1 MKEFIKTFNFKDILE
16 NTLVLF
22 GFLIILD
29 IFNIPTFIINYNKS
43 LGILLTITIV
53 LYFIITNEIFKL
65 LKINVINYID
75 LFLVSLFFSTVS
87 YILIIKIFMELNQFK
102 LRSSLSLI
110 GIVIIIYIIRIKIV
124 LRKFKREKN
133 PEVEFNIYDLRE
145 LYNNKIEK
153 KDNKLILLVEKA
165 VKYDLLNRTKIIT
178 DLYNSINFCKNKEKF
193 IISITGE
200 WGSGKTTILNIVKE
214 KLDKEKFIIIDDFD
228 IWKYSNEKSL
238 IYGIVDEIL
247 KKININFSSLRI
259 NEIVNGCLGI
269 LSSRMDIKLKYISSG
284 NKMIEKLKII
294 VNNYLEKNDQRIL
307 LIIDNLERTN
317 SNNILIV
324 LKAIST
330 VLGIERFIYVLSYDE
345 EEMKSIFEEKL
356 KINYDYVEKIIQL
369 PLRIPEISREKINKI
384 SSKCL
389 KNLLSYYGEDNTKI
403 EKYVTGFEVFG
414 KNIKD
419 LRGLKRKI
427 NSIVNT
433 CFFGINDLNKNDY
446 FIMEIINQE
455 NHKLYIQIKENR
467 RFFASEDVSKMH
479 GEYIWDQVSFN
490 EEATKYFDDLFNI
503 DENKKYKK
511 ILEIIFPNVKKYNK
525 DRKNN
530 ERVQFEYE
538 GNNIIVS
545 KDNEKY
551 RDSIMNR
558 RIYNARFFDLYFTKD
573 ENEFIEIMQEIEKF
587 IKWNNKNEYQ
597 NYEIEEKLEKILY
610 LYNGINQK
618 EILEIFEFYIK
629 YIEKNKY
636 SILKYLIDNQQYIR
650 GKSSLFEFVD
660 AERRAQIICSKII
673 EILSKEEA
681 IKISQ
686 KIENDYKNVYFI
698 SNILYFLNSDKE
710 YNKKD
715 NSEEVVNLIN
725 ESYKIL
731 IENIF
736 NNNINIYSTENYSR
750 HNIWCIMKDER
761 IKKILEFI
769 DKYTVFKFLSDFI
782 TESIGTYGYGYGFDI
797 KNFKEI
803 TTYEFIDDILNKTDL
818 NKISKIEKMIHKI
831 YNESKINE
839 EFCIYREEYID
850 LGKI

>member
-1 MKEFIKTFNFKDILE
+1 MNEFIKTFNWKDILE
-16 NTLVLF
+16 NTLLFF

-29 IFNIPTFIINYNKS
+29 IFNVPTFIINYNKN
-43 LGILLTITIV
+43 LEMVLIITV
-53 LYFIITNEIFKL
+53 VFYFIINNEIFKL

-75 LFLVSLFFSTVS
+75 LFLVSLFFSTVA
-87 YILIIKIFMELNQFK
+87 YILINVLMELTEFK
-102 LRSSLSLI
+102 LISSLILI
-110 GIVIIIYIIRIKIV
+110 GILIIIFIIRINVV
-124 LRKFKREKN
+124 LRKFKSEKF
-133 PEVEFNIYDLRE
+133 PEVEFNVYDLRD
-145 LYNNKIEK
+145 LYKNEIEK
-153 KDNKLILLVEKA
+153 KDNKLILLEEKA

-247 KKININFSSLRI
+247 KKININFNSLRI

-294 VNNYLEKNDQRIL
+294 VNNYLEKNDKRII

-317 SNNILIV
+317 SNNVLIV

-330 VLGIERFIYVLSYDE
+330 VLGMERFIYVLSYDE

-369 PLRIPEISREKINKI
+369 PLRIPEISRERINKI
-384 SSKCL
+384 SNQCL
-389 KNLLSYYGEDNTKI
+389 KNLLLYYGEDNNKI
-403 EKYVTGFEVFG
+403 EEYITGFQVFSE
-414 KNIKD
+414 NIKD

-467 RFFASEDVSKMH
+467 RFFVSEDEFVMY
-479 GEYIWDQVSFN
+479 GEYKWDKESFN
-490 EEATKYFDDLFNI
+490 KEATKYFDDLFNT

-511 ILEIIFPNVKKYNK
+511 ILEIIFPNVKKYNN
-525 DRKNN
+525 D
-530 ERVQFEYE
+530 
-538 GNNIIVS
+538 GNNIIIS
-545 KDNEKY
+545 KDREKY
-551 RDSIMNR
+551 IDSIINK
-558 RIYNARFFDLYFTKD
+558 RIYNARFFNLYFTKD
-573 ENEFIEIMQEIEKF
+573 GNEFIEIIQEIGEF
-587 IKWNNKNEYQ
+587 IKWNNKTEYQ
-597 NYEIEEKLEKILY
+597 NDKIEEKLEKILY

-636 SILKYLIDNQQYIR
+636 NILKYLINNQQYMENDIQFLGINTKMR
-650 GKSSLFEFVD
+650 
-660 AERRAQIICSKII
+660 AEIICSEII
-673 EILSKEEA
+673 KILSKEEV

-686 KIENDYKNVYFI
+686 KIESDYKNAYFI
-698 SNILYFLNSDKE
+698 RNILYFLNSDKE

-715 NSEEVVNLIN
+715 NNIEVFDLIS

-750 HNIWCIMKDER
+750 HNIWCIIRDER
-761 IKKILEFI
+761 IKKMLDFI
-769 DKYTVFKFLSDFI
+769 DKYTVFKFLADFI
-782 TESIGTYGYGYGFDI
+782 TESIGTYGYGYGFNIND
-797 KNFKEI
+797 FKEV
-803 TTYEFIDDILNKTDL
+803 TTHEFIDNIINEVDPNKM
-818 NKISKIEKMIHKI
+818 SEIEKMIYKI
-831 YNESKINE
+831 YNESKTNK

-850 LGKI
+850 WRKI

>member
-1 MKEFIKTFNFKDILE
+1 MNEFIKTFNWKDILE
-16 NTLVLF
+16 NTLLFF

-29 IFNIPTFIINYNKS
+29 IFNVPTFIINYNKN
-43 LGILLTITIV
+43 LEMVLIITV
-53 LYFIITNEIFKL
+53 VFYFIINNGIFKL

-75 LFLVSLFFSTVS
+75 LFLVSLFFSTVT
-87 YILIIKIFMELNQFK
+87 YILINVLMELTEFK
-102 LRSSLSLI
+102 LISSLILI
-110 GIVIIIYIIRIKIV
+110 GILIIIFIIRIKVV
-124 LRKFKREKN
+124 LRKFKSEKF
-133 PEVEFNIYDLRE
+133 PEVEFNVYDLRD
-145 LYNNKIEK
+145 LYKNKIGK
-153 KDNKLILLVEKA
+153 KDNKLILLEEKA

-294 VNNYLEKNDQRIL
+294 VNNYLEKNDKRII

-330 VLGIERFIYVLSYDE
+330 VLGMERFIYVLSYDE

-369 PLRIPEISREKINKI
+369 PLRIPEISRERINKI
-384 SSKCL
+384 SNQCL
-389 KNLLSYYGEDNTKI
+389 KNLLLYYGEDNNKI
-403 EKYVTGFEVFG
+403 EEYITGFQIFSE
-414 KNIKD
+414 NIKD

-446 FIMEIINQE
+446 FIIELINQE
-455 NHKLYIQIKENR
+455 NHKLYIQIKENC
-467 RFFASEDVSKMH
+467 RFFASEDVSKIY

-490 EEATKYFDDLFNI
+490 KEATKYFDELFNI

-538 GNNIIVS
+538 GNNIIIS
-545 KDNEKY
+545 RDNEKY
-551 RDSIMNR
+551 RDSIINK

-573 ENEFIEIMQEIEKF
+573 ENEFIEIIQEIDEF
-587 IKWNNKNEYQ
+587 IKWNNNSEYQ
-597 NYEIEEKLEKILY
+597 NDEIEEKLEKILY

-636 SILKYLIDNQQYIR
+636 NILKYLINNQQYMKNDIQFL
-650 GKSSLFEFVD
+650 GINTK
-660 AERRAQIICSKII
+660 RRAEIICSKII

-686 KIENDYKNVYFI
+686 KIESDYKNVYFI

-736 NNNINIYSTENYSR
+736 NNNINIYSNENYSR
-750 HNIWCIMKDER
+750 HNMWCIMRDER

-803 TTYEFIDDILNKTDL
+803 TTYKFIDGIINKIDL
-818 NKISKIEKMIHKI
+818 NKISEIEKMIYEI
-831 YNESKINE
+831 YDESKTNK
-839 EFCIYREEYID
+839 EFRIYREEYIE

>member
-1 MKEFIKTFNFKDILE
+1 MNEFIKTFNWKDILE
-16 NTLVLF
+16 NTLLFF

-29 IFNIPTFIINYNKS
+29 IFNVPTFIINYNKN
-43 LGILLTITIV
+43 LEMVLIITV
-53 LYFIITNEIFKL
+53 VFYFIINNGIFKL

-75 LFLVSLFFSTVS
+75 LFLVSLFFSTVT
-87 YILIIKIFMELNQFK
+87 YILINVLMELTEFK
-102 LRSSLSLI
+102 LISSLILI
-110 GIVIIIYIIRIKIV
+110 GILIIIFIIRIKVV
-124 LRKFKREKN
+124 LRKFKSEKF
-133 PEVEFNIYDLRE
+133 PEVEFNVYDLRD
-145 LYNNKIEK
+145 LYKNKIGK
-153 KDNKLILLVEKA
+153 KDNKLILLEEKA

-294 VNNYLEKNDQRIL
+294 VNNYLEKNDKRII

-330 VLGIERFIYVLSYDE
+330 VLGMERFIYVLSYDE

-369 PLRIPEISREKINKI
+369 PLRIPEISRERINKI
-384 SSKCL
+384 SNQCL
-389 KNLLSYYGEDNTKI
+389 KNLLLYYGEDNNKI
-403 EKYVTGFEVFG
+403 EEYITGFQIFSE
-414 KNIKD
+414 NIKD

-446 FIMEIINQE
+446 FIIELINQE
-455 NHKLYIQIKENR
+455 NHKLYIQIKENC
-467 RFFASEDVSKMH
+467 RFFASEDVSKIY

-490 EEATKYFDDLFNI
+490 KEATKYFDDLFNI

-538 GNNIIVS
+538 GNNIIIS
-545 KDNEKY
+545 RDNEKY
-551 RDSIMNR
+551 RDSIINK

-573 ENEFIEIMQEIEKF
+573 ENEFIEIIQEIDEF
-587 IKWNNKNEYQ
+587 IKWNNNSEYQ
-597 NYEIEEKLEKILY
+597 NDEIEEKLEKILY
-610 LYNGINQK
+610 LYNGINHK

-636 SILKYLIDNQQYIR
+636 SILKYLINNQQYMKNDIQFL
-650 GKSSLFEFVD
+650 GINTK
-660 AERRAQIICSKII
+660 RRAEIICSKII

-686 KIENDYKNVYFI
+686 KIESDYKNVYFI

-750 HNIWCIMKDER
+750 HNMWCIMRDER

-769 DKYTVFKFLSDFI
+769 DKYTVFRFLSDFI

-803 TTYEFIDDILNKTDL
+803 TTYEFIDNIINKIDL
-818 NKISKIEKMIHKI
+818 NKISEIEKMIYEI
-831 YNESKINE
+831 YDVSKTNE

>member
-1 MKEFIKTFNFKDILE
+1 MNEFIKTFNWKDILE
-16 NTLVLF
+16 NTLLFF

-29 IFNIPTFIINYNKS
+29 IFNVPTFIINYNKN
-43 LGILLTITIV
+43 LEMVLIITV
-53 LYFIITNEIFKL
+53 VFYFIINNEIFKL

-75 LFLVSLFFSTVS
+75 LFLVSLFFSTVA
-87 YILIIKIFMELNQFK
+87 YILINVLMELTEFK
-102 LRSSLSLI
+102 LISSLILI
-110 GIVIIIYIIRIKIV
+110 GILIIIFIIRINVV
-124 LRKFKREKN
+124 LRKFKSEKF
-133 PEVEFNIYDLRE
+133 PEVEFNVYDLRD
-145 LYNNKIEK
+145 LYKNKIEK
-153 KDNKLILLVEKA
+153 KDNKLILLEEKA

-193 IISITGE
+193 IISITGK

-247 KKININFSSLRI
+247 KKININFNSLRI

-294 VNNYLEKNDQRIL
+294 VNNYLEKNDKRII

-317 SNNILIV
+317 SNNVLIV

-330 VLGIERFIYVLSYDE
+330 VLGMERFIYVLSYDE

-369 PLRIPEISREKINKI
+369 PLRIPEISRERINKI
-384 SSKCL
+384 SNQCL
-389 KNLLSYYGEDNTKI
+389 KNLLLYYGEDNNKFEEYI
-403 EKYVTGFEVFG
+403 TGFQVFSE
-414 KNIKD
+414 NIKD

-467 RFFASEDVSKMH
+467 RFFVSEDKFVMY
-479 GEYIWDQVSFN
+479 GEYKWDKESFN
-490 EEATKYFDDLFNI
+490 KEATKYFDDLFNT

-511 ILEIIFPNVKKYNK
+511 ILEIIFPNVKKYNN
-525 DRKNN
+525 D
-530 ERVQFEYE
+530 
-538 GNNIIVS
+538 GNNIIIS
-545 KDNEKY
+545 KDREKY
-551 RDSIMNR
+551 IDSIINK
-558 RIYNARFFDLYFTKD
+558 RIYNARFFNLYFTKD
-573 ENEFIEIMQEIEKF
+573 GNEFIEIIQEIGEF
-587 IKWNNKNEYQ
+587 IKWNNKTEYQ
-597 NYEIEEKLEKILY
+597 NDKIEEKLEKILY

-636 SILKYLIDNQQYIR
+636 NILKYLINNQQYMENDIQFLGINTKMR
-650 GKSSLFEFVD
+650 
-660 AERRAQIICSKII
+660 AEIICSEII
-673 EILSKEEA
+673 KILSKEEV

-686 KIENDYKNVYFI
+686 KIESDYKNAYFI
-698 SNILYFLNSDKE
+698 RNILYFLNSDKE

-715 NSEEVVNLIN
+715 NNIEVFDLIN

-750 HNIWCIMKDER
+750 HNIWCIIRDER
-761 IKKILEFI
+761 IKKMLDFI
-769 DKYTVFKFLSDFI
+769 DKYTVFKFLADFI
-782 TESIGTYGYGYGFDI
+782 TESIGTYGYGYGFNIND
-797 KNFKEI
+797 FKEI
-803 TTYEFIDDILNKTDL
+803 TTYEFIDNIINEVDPNKM
-818 NKISKIEKMIHKI
+818 SEIEKMIYKI
-831 YNESKINE
+831 YNESKTNK

-850 LGKI
+850 WRKI

>member
-1 MKEFIKTFNFKDILE
+1 MNEFIKTFNWKDILE
-16 NTLVLF
+16 NTLLFF

-29 IFNIPTFIINYNKS
+29 IFNVPTFIINYNKN
-43 LGILLTITIV
+43 LEMVLIITV
-53 LYFIITNEIFKL
+53 VFYFIINNGIFKL

-75 LFLVSLFFSTVS
+75 LFLVSLFFSTVT
-87 YILIIKIFMELNQFK
+87 YILINVLMELTEFK
-102 LRSSLSLI
+102 LISSLILI
-110 GIVIIIYIIRIKIV
+110 GILIIIFIIRIKVV
-124 LRKFKREKN
+124 LRKFKSKKF
-133 PEVEFNIYDLRE
+133 PEVEFNVYDLRD
-145 LYNNKIEK
+145 LYKNKIGK
-153 KDNKLILLVEKA
+153 KDNKLILLEEKA

-294 VNNYLEKNDQRIL
+294 VNNYLEKNDKRII

-330 VLGIERFIYVLSYDE
+330 VLGMERFIYVLSYDE

-369 PLRIPEISREKINKI
+369 PLRIPEISRERINKI
-384 SSKCL
+384 SNQCL
-389 KNLLSYYGEDNTKI
+389 KNLLLYYGEDNNKI
-403 EKYVTGFEVFG
+403 EEYITGFQIFSE
-414 KNIKD
+414 NIKD

-446 FIMEIINQE
+446 FIIELINQE
-455 NHKLYIQIKENR
+455 NHKLYIQIKENC
-467 RFFASEDVSKMH
+467 RFFASEDVSKIY

-490 EEATKYFDDLFNI
+490 KEATKYFDDLFNI

-538 GNNIIVS
+538 GNNIIIS
-545 KDNEKY
+545 RDNEKY
-551 RDSIMNR
+551 RDSIINK

-573 ENEFIEIMQEIEKF
+573 ENEFIEIIQEIDEF
-587 IKWNNKNEYQ
+587 IKWNNNSEYQ
-597 NYEIEEKLEKILY
+597 NDEIEEKLEKILY
-610 LYNGINQK
+610 LYNGINHK

-636 SILKYLIDNQQYIR
+636 SILKYLINNQQYMKNDIQFL
-650 GKSSLFEFVD
+650 GINTK
-660 AERRAQIICSKII
+660 RRAEIICSKII

-686 KIENDYKNVYFI
+686 KIESDYKNVYFI

-736 NNNINIYSTENYSR
+736 NNNINIYSNENYSR
-750 HNIWCIMKDER
+750 HNMWCIMRDER

-803 TTYEFIDDILNKTDL
+803 TTYKFIDGIINKIDL
-818 NKISKIEKMIHKI
+818 NKISEIEKMIYEI
-831 YNESKINE
+831 YDESKTNK
-839 EFCIYREEYID
+839 EFRIYREEYIE

>member
-1 MKEFIKTFNFKDILE
+1 MNEFIKTFNWKDILE
-16 NTLVLF
+16 NTLLFF

-29 IFNIPTFIINYNKS
+29 IFNVPTFIINYNKN
-43 LGILLTITIV
+43 LEMVLIITV
-53 LYFIITNEIFKL
+53 VFYFIINNGIFKL

-75 LFLVSLFFSTVS
+75 LFLVSLFFSTVT
-87 YILIIKIFMELNQFK
+87 YILINVLMELTEFK
-102 LRSSLSLI
+102 LISSLILI
-110 GIVIIIYIIRIKIV
+110 GILIIIFIIRIKVV
-124 LRKFKREKN
+124 LRKFKSEKF
-133 PEVEFNIYDLRE
+133 PEVEFNVYDLRD
-145 LYNNKIEK
+145 LYKNKIGK
-153 KDNKLILLVEKA
+153 KDNKLILLEEKA

-294 VNNYLEKNDQRIL
+294 VNNYLEKNDKRII

-330 VLGIERFIYVLSYDE
+330 VLAMERFIYVLSYDE

-369 PLRIPEISREKINKI
+369 PLRIPEISRERINKI
-384 SSKCL
+384 SNQCL
-389 KNLLSYYGEDNTKI
+389 KNLLLYYGEDNNKI
-403 EKYVTGFEVFG
+403 EEYITGFQVFSE
-414 KNIKD
+414 NIKD

-446 FIMEIINQE
+446 FIIELINQE
-455 NHKLYIQIKENR
+455 NHKLYIQIKENC
-467 RFFASEDVSKMH
+467 RFFASEDVSKIY

-490 EEATKYFDDLFNI
+490 KEATKYFDDLFNI

-538 GNNIIVS
+538 GNNIIIS
-545 KDNEKY
+545 RDNEKY
-551 RDSIMNR
+551 RDSIINK

-573 ENEFIEIMQEIEKF
+573 ENEFIEIIQEIDEF
-587 IKWNNKNEYQ
+587 IKWNNNSEYQ
-597 NYEIEEKLEKILY
+597 NDEIEEKLEKILY
-610 LYNGINQK
+610 LYNGINHK

-636 SILKYLIDNQQYIR
+636 SILKYLINNQQYMKNDIQFL
-650 GKSSLFEFVD
+650 GINTK
-660 AERRAQIICSKII
+660 RRAEIICSKII

-686 KIENDYKNVYFI
+686 KIESDYKNVYFI

-736 NNNINIYSTENYSR
+736 NNNINIYSNENYSR
-750 HNIWCIMKDER
+750 HNMWCIMRDER

-803 TTYEFIDDILNKTDL
+803 TTYKFIDGIINKIDL
-818 NKISKIEKMIHKI
+818 NKISEIEKMIYEI
-831 YNESKINE
+831 YDESKTNK
-839 EFCIYREEYID
+839 EFRIYREEYIE

>member
-16 NTLVLF
+16 NTLVVF

-75 LFLVSLFFSTVS
+75 LFLVSLFFSTVL

-124 LRKFKREKN
+124 LRKFKSEKI

-153 KDNKLILLVEKA
+153 KDNKLILLEEKA

-294 VNNYLEKNDQRIL
+294 VNNYLEKNDKRIL

-330 VLGIERFIYVLSYDE
+330 VLGMERFIYVLSYDE

-403 EKYVTGFEVFG
+403 EKYITGFEVFG

-467 RFFASEDVSKMH
+467 RFFVSEYEFVMY
-479 GEYIWDQVSFN
+479 GEYKWDKESFN
-490 EEATKYFDDLFNI
+490 KEATKYFDELFNI
-503 DENKKYKK
+503 YKNKKYKK

-538 GNNIIVS
+538 GNDIIIS
-545 KDNEKY
+545 RDNEKY
-551 RDSIMNR
+551 RDSIINK

-573 ENEFIEIMQEIEKF
+573 KNEFIQIIQEIDDF
-587 IKWNNKNEYQ
+587 IKWNNKSEYQ
-597 NYEIEEKLEKILY
+597 NDEIEEKLEKILY

-636 SILKYLIDNQQYIR
+636 SILKYLINNQQYMKNDIQFL
-650 GKSSLFEFVD
+650 GINTK
-660 AERRAQIICSKII
+660 RRAEIICSKII

-686 KIENDYKNVYFI
+686 KIESDYKNVYFI
-698 SNILYFLNSDKE
+698 SNILHFLNSDKE

-803 TTYEFIDDILNKTDL
+803 TTYEFIDDIINKTDP
-818 NKISKIEKMIHKI
+818 NKISKIEKMIYKI
-831 YNESKINE
+831 YDASKTNE

>member
-1 MKEFIKTFNFKDILE
+1 MNEFIKTFNWKDILE
-16 NTLVLF
+16 NTLLFF

-29 IFNIPTFIINYNKS
+29 IFNVPTFIINYNKN
-43 LGILLTITIV
+43 LEMVLIITV
-53 LYFIITNEIFKL
+53 VFYFIINNWIFKL

-75 LFLVSLFFSTVS
+75 LFLVSLFFSTVT
-87 YILIIKIFMELNQFK
+87 YILINVLMELTEFK
-102 LRSSLSLI
+102 LISSLILI
-110 GIVIIIYIIRIKIV
+110 GILIIIFIIRIKVV
-124 LRKFKREKN
+124 LRKFKSEKF
-133 PEVEFNIYDLRE
+133 PEVEFNVYDLRD
-145 LYNNKIEK
+145 LYKNKIGK
-153 KDNKLILLVEKA
+153 KDNKLILLEEKA

-294 VNNYLEKNDQRIL
+294 VNNYLEKNDKRII

-330 VLGIERFIYVLSYDE
+330 VLGMERFIYVLSYDE

-369 PLRIPEISREKINKI
+369 PLRIPEISRERINKI
-384 SSKCL
+384 SNQCL
-389 KNLLSYYGEDNTKI
+389 KNLLLYYGEDNNKI
-403 EKYVTGFEVFG
+403 EEYITGFQVFSE
-414 KNIKD
+414 NIKD

-446 FIMEIINQE
+446 FIIELINQE
-455 NHKLYIQIKENR
+455 NHKLYIQIKENC
-467 RFFASEDVSKMH
+467 RFFASEDVSKIY

-490 EEATKYFDDLFNI
+490 KEATKYFDDLFNI

-538 GNNIIVS
+538 GNNIIIS
-545 KDNEKY
+545 RDNEKY
-551 RDSIMNR
+551 RDSIINK

-573 ENEFIEIMQEIEKF
+573 ENEFIEIIQEIDEF
-587 IKWNNKNEYQ
+587 IKWNNNSEYQ
-597 NYEIEEKLEKILY
+597 NDEIEEKLEKILY
-610 LYNGINQK
+610 LYNGINHK

-636 SILKYLIDNQQYIR
+636 SILKYLINNQQYMKNDIQFL
-650 GKSSLFEFVD
+650 GINTK
-660 AERRAQIICSKII
+660 RRAEIICSKII

-686 KIENDYKNVYFI
+686 KIESDYKNVYFI

-736 NNNINIYSTENYSR
+736 NNNINIYSNENYSR
-750 HNIWCIMKDER
+750 HNMWCIMRDER

-803 TTYEFIDDILNKTDL
+803 TTYKFIDGIINKIDL
-818 NKISKIEKMIHKI
+818 NKISEIEKMIYEI
-831 YNESKINE
+831 YDESKTNK
-839 EFCIYREEYID
+839 EFRIYREEYIE

>member
-1 MKEFIKTFNFKDILE
+1 MNEFIKTFNWKDILE
-16 NTLVLF
+16 NTLLF
-22 GFLIILD
+22 CGFLIILD
-29 IFNIPTFIINYNKS
+29 IFNVPTFIINYNKN
-43 LGILLTITIV
+43 LEMVLIITV
-53 LYFIITNEIFKL
+53 VFYFIINNGIFKL

-75 LFLVSLFFSTVS
+75 LFLVSLFFSTVT
-87 YILIIKIFMELNQFK
+87 YILINVLMELTEFK
-102 LRSSLSLI
+102 LISSLILI
-110 GIVIIIYIIRIKIV
+110 GILIIIFIIRIKVV
-124 LRKFKREKN
+124 LRKFKSEKF
-133 PEVEFNIYDLRE
+133 PEVEFNVYDLRD
-145 LYNNKIEK
+145 LYKNKIGK
-153 KDNKLILLVEKA
+153 KDNKLILLEEKA

-294 VNNYLEKNDQRIL
+294 VNNYLEKNDKRII

-330 VLGIERFIYVLSYDE
+330 VLGMERFIYVLSYDE

-369 PLRIPEISREKINKI
+369 PLRIPEISRERINKI
-384 SSKCL
+384 SNQCL
-389 KNLLSYYGEDNTKI
+389 KNLLLYYGEDNNKI
-403 EKYVTGFEVFG
+403 EEYITGFQIFSE
-414 KNIKD
+414 NIKD

-446 FIMEIINQE
+446 FIIELINQE
-455 NHKLYIQIKENR
+455 NHKLYIQIKENC
-467 RFFASEDVSKMH
+467 RFFASEDVSKIY

-490 EEATKYFDDLFNI
+490 KEATKYFDDLFNI

-538 GNNIIVS
+538 GNNIIIS
-545 KDNEKY
+545 RDNEKY
-551 RDSIMNR
+551 RDSIINK

-573 ENEFIEIMQEIEKF
+573 ENEFIEIIQEIDEF
-587 IKWNNKNEYQ
+587 IKWNNNSEYQ
-597 NYEIEEKLEKILY
+597 NDEIEEKLEKILY
-610 LYNGINQK
+610 LYNGINHK

-636 SILKYLIDNQQYIR
+636 SILKYLINNQQYMKNDIQFL
-650 GKSSLFEFVD
+650 GINTK
-660 AERRAQIICSKII
+660 RRAEIICSKII

-686 KIENDYKNVYFI
+686 KIESDYKNVYFI

-750 HNIWCIMKDER
+750 HNMWCIMRDER

-769 DKYTVFKFLSDFI
+769 DKYTVFRFLSDFI

-803 TTYEFIDDILNKTDL
+803 TTYEFIDNIINKIDL
-818 NKISKIEKMIHKI
+818 NKISEIEKMIYEI
-831 YNESKINE
+831 YDVSKTNE

>member
-1 MKEFIKTFNFKDILE
+1 MNEFIKTFNWKDILE
-16 NTLVLF
+16 NTLLFF

-29 IFNIPTFIINYNKS
+29 IFNVPTFIINYNKN
-43 LGILLTITIV
+43 LEMVLIITV
-53 LYFIITNEIFKL
+53 VFYFIINNGIFKL

-75 LFLVSLFFSTVS
+75 LFLVSLFFSTVT
-87 YILIIKIFMELNQFK
+87 YILINVLMELTEFK
-102 LRSSLSLI
+102 LISSLILI
-110 GIVIIIYIIRIKIV
+110 GILIIIFIIRIKVV
-124 LRKFKREKN
+124 LRKFKSEKF
-133 PEVEFNIYDLRE
+133 PEVEFNVYDLRD
-145 LYNNKIEK
+145 LYKNKIGK
-153 KDNKLILLVEKA
+153 KDNKLILLEEKA

-294 VNNYLEKNDQRIL
+294 VNNYLEKNDKRII

-330 VLGIERFIYVLSYDE
+330 VLGMERFIYVLSYDE
-345 EEMKSIFEEKL
+345 EEMKSIFEGKL

-369 PLRIPEISREKINKI
+369 PLRIPEISRERINKI
-384 SSKCL
+384 SNQCL
-389 KNLLSYYGEDNTKI
+389 KNLLLYYGEDNNKI
-403 EKYVTGFEVFG
+403 EEYITGFQIFSE
-414 KNIKD
+414 NIKD

-446 FIMEIINQE
+446 FIIELINQE
-455 NHKLYIQIKENR
+455 NHKLYIQIKENC
-467 RFFASEDVSKMH
+467 RFFASEDVSKIY

-490 EEATKYFDDLFNI
+490 KEATKYFDDLFNI

-530 ERVQFEYE
+530 ERVQFEYQ
-538 GNNIIVS
+538 GNNIIIS
-545 KDNEKY
+545 RDNEKY
-551 RDSIMNR
+551 RDSIINK

-573 ENEFIEIMQEIEKF
+573 ENEFIEIIQEIDEF
-587 IKWNNKNEYQ
+587 IKWNNNSEYQ
-597 NYEIEEKLEKILY
+597 NDEIEEKLEKILY

-636 SILKYLIDNQQYIR
+636 NILKYLINNQQYMKNDIQFL
-650 GKSSLFEFVD
+650 GINTK
-660 AERRAQIICSKII
+660 RRAEIICSKII

-686 KIENDYKNVYFI
+686 KIESDYKNVYFI

-736 NNNINIYSTENYSR
+736 NNNINIYSNENYSR
-750 HNIWCIMKDER
+750 HNMWCIMRDER

-803 TTYEFIDDILNKTDL
+803 TTYKFIDGIINKIDL
-818 NKISKIEKMIHKI
+818 NKISEIEKMIYEI
-831 YNESKINE
+831 YDESKTNK
-839 EFCIYREEYID
+839 EFRIYREEYIE

>member
-1 MKEFIKTFNFKDILE
+1 MNEFIKTFNWKDILE
-16 NTLVLF
+16 NTLLFF

-29 IFNIPTFIINYNKS
+29 IFNVPTFIINYNKN
-43 LGILLTITIV
+43 LEMVLIITV
-53 LYFIITNEIFKL
+53 VFYFIINNGIFKL

-75 LFLVSLFFSTVS
+75 LFLVSLFFSTVT
-87 YILIIKIFMELNQFK
+87 YILINVLMELTEFK
-102 LRSSLSLI
+102 LISSLILI
-110 GIVIIIYIIRIKIV
+110 GILIIIFIIRIKVV
-124 LRKFKREKN
+124 LRKFKSEKF
-133 PEVEFNIYDLRE
+133 PEVEFNVYDLRD
-145 LYNNKIEK
+145 LYKNKIGK
-153 KDNKLILLVEKA
+153 KDNKLILLEEKA

-294 VNNYLEKNDQRIL
+294 VNNYLEKNDKRII

-330 VLGIERFIYVLSYDE
+330 VLGMERFIYVLSYDE

-369 PLRIPEISREKINKI
+369 PLRIPEISRERINKI
-384 SSKCL
+384 SNQCL
-389 KNLLSYYGEDNTKI
+389 KNLLLYYGEDNNKI
-403 EKYVTGFEVFG
+403 EEYITGFQVFSE
-414 KNIKD
+414 NIKD

-446 FIMEIINQE
+446 FIIELINQE
-455 NHKLYIQIKENR
+455 NHKLYIQIKENC
-467 RFFASEDVSKMH
+467 RFFASEDVSKMY

-490 EEATKYFDDLFNI
+490 KEATKYFDDLFNI

-538 GNNIIVS
+538 GDNIIIS
-545 KDNEKY
+545 RDNEKY
-551 RDSIMNR
+551 RDSIINK

-573 ENEFIEIMQEIEKF
+573 ENEFIEIIQEIDEF
-587 IKWNNKNEYQ
+587 IKWNNVSEYQ
-597 NYEIEEKLEKILY
+597 NDEIEEKLEKILY

-618 EILEIFEFYIK
+618 EILEIFEFYSK
-629 YIEKNKY
+629 YIKKNKY
-636 SILKYLIDNQQYIR
+636 SILKYLINNQQYMENDIQFLDINTKMR
-650 GKSSLFEFVD
+650 
-660 AERRAQIICSKII
+660 AEIICSKII
-673 EILSKEEA
+673 KILSKEEA

-686 KIENDYKNVYFI
+686 KIESDYKNIYFI

-750 HNIWCIMKDER
+750 HNIGCIMKDER

-803 TTYEFIDDILNKTDL
+803 TTYKFIDGIINKIDL
-818 NKISKIEKMIHKI
+818 NKISEIEKMIYEI
-831 YNESKINE
+831 YDESKTNK
-839 EFCIYREEYID
+839 EFRIYREEYIE

>member
-1 MKEFIKTFNFKDILE
+1 MNEFIKTFNWKDILE
-16 NTLVLF
+16 NTLLFF

-29 IFNIPTFIINYNKS
+29 IFNVPTFIINYNKN
-43 LGILLTITIV
+43 LEMVLIITV
-53 LYFIITNEIFKL
+53 VFYFIINNGIFKL

-75 LFLVSLFFSTVS
+75 LFLVSLFFSTVT
-87 YILIIKIFMELNQFK
+87 YILINVLMELTEFK
-102 LRSSLSLI
+102 LISSLILI
-110 GIVIIIYIIRIKIV
+110 GILIIIFIIRIKVV
-124 LRKFKREKN
+124 LRKFKSEKF
-133 PEVEFNIYDLRE
+133 PEVEFNVYDLRD
-145 LYNNKIEK
+145 LYKNKIGK
-153 KDNKLILLVEKA
+153 KDNKLILLEEKA

-193 IISITGE
+193 IIAITGE

-294 VNNYLEKNDQRIL
+294 VNNYLEKNDKRII

-330 VLGIERFIYVLSYDE
+330 VLGMERFIYVLSYDE

-369 PLRIPEISREKINKI
+369 PLRIPEISRERINKI
-384 SSKCL
+384 SNQCL
-389 KNLLSYYGEDNTKI
+389 KNLLLYYGEDNNKI
-403 EKYVTGFEVFG
+403 EEYITGFQVFSE
-414 KNIKD
+414 NIKD

-446 FIMEIINQE
+446 FIIELINQE
-455 NHKLYIQIKENR
+455 NHKLYIQIKENC
-467 RFFASEDVSKMH
+467 RFFASEDVSKIY

-490 EEATKYFDDLFNI
+490 KEATKYFDDLFNI

-538 GNNIIVS
+538 GNNIIIS
-545 KDNEKY
+545 RDNEKY
-551 RDSIMNR
+551 RDSIINK

-573 ENEFIEIMQEIEKF
+573 ENEFIEIIQEIDEF
-587 IKWNNKNEYQ
+587 IKWNNNSEYQ
-597 NYEIEEKLEKILY
+597 NDEIEEKLEKILY
-610 LYNGINQK
+610 LYNGINHK

-636 SILKYLIDNQQYIR
+636 SILKYLINNQQYMKNDIQFL
-650 GKSSLFEFVD
+650 GINTK
-660 AERRAQIICSKII
+660 RRAEIICSKII

-686 KIENDYKNVYFI
+686 KIESDYKNVYFI

-736 NNNINIYSTENYSR
+736 NNNINIYSNENYSR
-750 HNIWCIMKDER
+750 HNMWCIMRDER

-803 TTYEFIDDILNKTDL
+803 TTYKFIDGIINKIDL
-818 NKISKIEKMIHKI
+818 NKISEIEKMIYEI
-831 YNESKINE
+831 YDESKTNK
-839 EFCIYREEYID
+839 EFRIYREEYIE

>member
-1 MKEFIKTFNFKDILE
+1 MNEFIKTFNWKDILE
-16 NTLVLF
+16 NTLLFF

-29 IFNIPTFIINYNKS
+29 IFNVPTFIINYNKN
-43 LGILLTITIV
+43 LEMVLIITV
-53 LYFIITNEIFKL
+53 VFYFIINNGIFKL

-75 LFLVSLFFSTVS
+75 LFLVSLFFSTVT
-87 YILIIKIFMELNQFK
+87 YILINVLMELTEFK
-102 LRSSLSLI
+102 LISSLILI
-110 GIVIIIYIIRIKIV
+110 GILIIIFIIRIKVV
-124 LRKFKREKN
+124 LRKFKSEKF
-133 PEVEFNIYDLRE
+133 PEVEFNVYDLRD
-145 LYNNKIEK
+145 LYKNKIGK
-153 KDNKLILLVEKA
+153 KDNKLILLEEKA

-294 VNNYLEKNDQRIL
+294 VNNYLEKNDKRII

-330 VLGIERFIYVLSYDE
+330 VLGMERFIYVLSYDE

-369 PLRIPEISREKINKI
+369 PLRIPEISRERINKI
-384 SSKCL
+384 SNQCL
-389 KNLLSYYGEDNTKI
+389 KNLLLYYGEDNNKI
-403 EKYVTGFEVFG
+403 EEYITGFQIFSE
-414 KNIKD
+414 NIKD

-446 FIMEIINQE
+446 FIIELINQE
-455 NHKLYIQIKENR
+455 NHKLYIQIKENC
-467 RFFASEDVSKMH
+467 RFFASEDVSKIY

-490 EEATKYFDDLFNI
+490 KEATKYFDDLFNI

-538 GNNIIVS
+538 GNNIIIS
-545 KDNEKY
+545 RDNEKY
-551 RDSIMNR
+551 RDSIINK

-573 ENEFIEIMQEIEKF
+573 ENEFIEIIQEIDEF
-587 IKWNNKNEYQ
+587 IKWNNNSEYQ
-597 NYEIEEKLEKILY
+597 NDEIEEKLEKILY
-610 LYNGINQK
+610 LYNGINHK

-636 SILKYLIDNQQYIR
+636 SILKYLINNQQYMKNDIQFL
-650 GKSSLFEFVD
+650 GINTK
-660 AERRAQIICSKII
+660 RRAEIICSKII

-686 KIENDYKNVYFI
+686 KIESDYKNVYFI

-750 HNIWCIMKDER
+750 HNMWCIMRDER

-769 DKYTVFKFLSDFI
+769 DKYTVFRFLSDFI

-803 TTYEFIDDILNKTDL
+803 TTYEFIDNIINKIDL
-818 NKISKIEKMIHKI
+818 NKISEIEKMIYEI
-831 YNESKINE
+831 YDVSKTNE
-839 EFCIYREEYID
+839 ECCIYREEYID

>member
-1 MKEFIKTFNFKDILE
+1 MNEFIKTFNWKDILE
-16 NTLVLF
+16 NTLLFF

-29 IFNIPTFIINYNKS
+29 IFNVPTFIINYNKN
-43 LGILLTITIV
+43 LEMVLIITV
-53 LYFIITNEIFKL
+53 VFYFIINNGIFKL

-75 LFLVSLFFSTVS
+75 LFLVSLFFSTVT
-87 YILIIKIFMELNQFK
+87 YILINVLMELTEFK
-102 LRSSLSLI
+102 LISSLILI
-110 GIVIIIYIIRIKIV
+110 GILIIIFIIRIKVV
-124 LRKFKREKN
+124 LRKFKSEKF
-133 PEVEFNIYDLRE
+133 PEVEFNVYDLRD
-145 LYNNKIEK
+145 LYKNKIGK
-153 KDNKLILLVEKA
+153 KDNKLILLEEKA

-294 VNNYLEKNDQRIL
+294 VNNYLEKNDKRII

-330 VLGIERFIYVLSYDE
+330 VLGMERFIYVLSYDE

-369 PLRIPEISREKINKI
+369 PLRIPEISRERINKI
-384 SSKCL
+384 SNQCL
-389 KNLLSYYGEDNTKI
+389 KNLLLYYGEDNNKI
-403 EKYVTGFEVFG
+403 EEYITGFQVFSE
-414 KNIKD
+414 NIKD

-446 FIMEIINQE
+446 FIIELINQE
-455 NHKLYIQIKENR
+455 NHKLYIQIKENC
-467 RFFASEDVSKMH
+467 RFFASEDVSKIY

-490 EEATKYFDDLFNI
+490 KEATKYFDDLFNI

-538 GNNIIVS
+538 GNNIIIS
-545 KDNEKY
+545 RDNEKY
-551 RDSIMNR
+551 RDSIINK

-573 ENEFIEIMQEIEKF
+573 ENEFIEIIQEIDEF
-587 IKWNNKNEYQ
+587 IKWNNNSEYQ
-597 NYEIEEKLEKILY
+597 NDEIEEKLEKILY
-610 LYNGINQK
+610 LYNGINHK

-636 SILKYLIDNQQYIR
+636 SILKYLINNQQYMKNDIQFL
-650 GKSSLFEFVD
+650 GINTK
-660 AERRAQIICSKII
+660 RRAEIICSKII

-686 KIENDYKNVYFI
+686 KIESDYKNVYFI

-736 NNNINIYSTENYSR
+736 NNNINIYSNENYSR
-750 HNIWCIMKDER
+750 HNMWCIMRDER

-803 TTYEFIDDILNKTDL
+803 TTYKFIDGIINKIDL
-818 NKISKIEKMIHKI
+818 NKISEIEKMIYEI
-831 YNESKINE
+831 YDESKTNK
-839 EFCIYREEYID
+839 EFRIYREEYIE

>member
-1 MKEFIKTFNFKDILE
+1 MNEFIKTFNWKDILE
-16 NTLVLF
+16 NTLLFF

-29 IFNIPTFIINYNKS
+29 IFNVPTFIINYNKN
-43 LGILLTITIV
+43 LEMVLIITV
-53 LYFIITNEIFKL
+53 VFYFIINNGIFKL

-75 LFLVSLFFSTVS
+75 LFLVSLFFSTVT
-87 YILIIKIFMELNQFK
+87 YILINVLMELTEFK
-102 LRSSLSLI
+102 LISSLILI
-110 GIVIIIYIIRIKIV
+110 GILIIIFIIRIKVV
-124 LRKFKREKN
+124 LRKFKSEKF
-133 PEVEFNIYDLRE
+133 PEVEFNVYDLRD
-145 LYNNKIEK
+145 LYKNKIGK
-153 KDNKLILLVEKA
+153 KDNKLILLEEKA

-330 VLGIERFIYVLSYDE
+330 VLGMERFIYVLSYDE

-369 PLRIPEISREKINKI
+369 PLRIPEISRERINKI
-384 SSKCL
+384 SNQCL
-389 KNLLSYYGEDNTKI
+389 KNLLLYYGEDNNKI
-403 EKYVTGFEVFG
+403 EEYITGFQVFSE
-414 KNIKD
+414 NIKD

-446 FIMEIINQE
+446 FIIELINQE
-455 NHKLYIQIKENR
+455 NHKLYIQIKENC
-467 RFFASEDVSKMH
+467 RFFASEDVSKIY

-490 EEATKYFDDLFNI
+490 KEATKYFDDLFNI

-538 GNNIIVS
+538 GNNIIIS
-545 KDNEKY
+545 RDNEKY
-551 RDSIMNR
+551 RDSIINK

-573 ENEFIEIMQEIEKF
+573 ENEFIEIIQEIDEF
-587 IKWNNKNEYQ
+587 IKWNNNSEYQ
-597 NYEIEEKLEKILY
+597 NDEIEEKLEKILY
-610 LYNGINQK
+610 LYNGINHK

-636 SILKYLIDNQQYIR
+636 SILKYLINNQQYMKNDIQFL
-650 GKSSLFEFVD
+650 GINTK
-660 AERRAQIICSKII
+660 RRAEIICSKII

-686 KIENDYKNVYFI
+686 KIESDYKNVYFI

-736 NNNINIYSTENYSR
+736 NNNINIYSNENYSR
-750 HNIWCIMKDER
+750 HNMWCIMRDER

-803 TTYEFIDDILNKTDL
+803 TTYKFIDGIINKIDL
-818 NKISKIEKMIHKI
+818 NKISEIEKMIYEI
-831 YNESKINE
+831 YDESKTNK
-839 EFCIYREEYID
+839 EFRIYREEYIE

>member
-1 MKEFIKTFNFKDILE
+1 MNEFIKTFNLKDILE
-16 NTLVLF
+16 NTLLFF
-22 GFLIILD
+22 GFLIVLD
-29 IFNIPTFIINYNKS
+29 IFNVPTFIINYNKN
-43 LGILLTITIV
+43 LEMVLIITV
-53 LYFIITNEIFKL
+53 VFYFIINNGIFKL

-75 LFLVSLFFSTVS
+75 LFLVSLFFSTVA
-87 YILIIKIFMELNQFK
+87 YILINVLMELTEFK
-102 LRSSLSLI
+102 LISSLILI
-110 GIVIIIYIIRIKIV
+110 GILIIIFIIRINVV
-124 LRKFKREKN
+124 LRKFKREKF
-133 PEVEFNIYDLRE
+133 PEVEFNVYDLRD
-145 LYNNKIEK
+145 LYKNKIEK
-153 KDNKLILLVEKA
+153 KDNKLILLEEKA

-193 IISITGE
+193 IISITGK

-214 KLDKEKFIIIDDFD
+214 KLDKEKFIIIDEFD

-269 LSSRMDIKLKYISSG
+269 LSSKMDIRLKYISSG
-284 NKMIEKLKII
+284 NKMIEKLKKI

-317 SNNILIV
+317 ANNILIV

-330 VLGIERFIYVLSYDE
+330 VLGMERFIYILSYDE

-369 PLRIPEISREKINKI
+369 PLRIPEISRERINKI
-384 SSKCL
+384 SNQCL
-389 KNLLSYYGEDNTKI
+389 KNLLLYYGEENNKI
-403 EKYVTGFEVFG
+403 EEYITGFQVFS

-455 NHKLYIQIKENR
+455 NHKLYIQIKENC
-467 RFFASEDVSKMH
+467 RFFASEDVSKMY
-479 GEYIWDQVSFN
+479 GEYIWDEVSFN
-490 EEATKYFDDLFNI
+490 KEATKYFDDLFNI

-511 ILEIIFPNVKKYNK
+511 ILEIIFPNVKKYNN

-538 GNNIIVS
+538 GNNIIIS
-545 KDNEKY
+545 RDNERY
-551 RDSIMNR
+551 RDSIINK

-610 LYNGINQK
+610 LYNGIKQK

-636 SILKYLIDNQQYIR
+636 SILEYLIDNQQYIR
-650 GKSSLFEFVD
+650 GRSSLFEFVN

-673 EILSKEEA
+673 KILSKEEI

-686 KIENDYKNVYFI
+686 KIESDYKNAYFI
-698 SNILYFLNSDKE
+698 RNILDLLNPDKK

-715 NSEEVVNLIN
+715 NNEGVFNLIN
-725 ESYKIL
+725 ESYEIL

-750 HNIWCIMKDER
+750 HNIWCIIRDER
-761 IKKILEFI
+761 IKKILDFI
-769 DKYTVFKFLSDFI
+769 DKYTVFKFLADFI
-782 TESIGTYGYGYGFDI
+782 TESIGTYGYGYGFNI
-797 KNFKEI
+797 KDFKEI
-803 TTYEFIDDILNKTDL
+803 TTYEFIDNIINEVDL
-818 NKISKIEKMIHKI
+818 DKMSEIGKMIYKI
-831 YNESKINE
+831 YNESKTNE
-839 EFCIYREEYID
+839 EFCIHREEYID

>member
-1 MKEFIKTFNFKDILE
+1 MNEFIKTFNWKDILE
-16 NTLVLF
+16 NTLLFF

-29 IFNIPTFIINYNKS
+29 IFNVPTFIINYNKN
-43 LGILLTITIV
+43 LEMVLIITV
-53 LYFIITNEIFKL
+53 VFYFIINNGIFKL

-75 LFLVSLFFSTVS
+75 LFLVSLFFSTVT
-87 YILIIKIFMELNQFK
+87 YILINVLMELTEFK
-102 LRSSLSLI
+102 LISSLILI
-110 GIVIIIYIIRIKIV
+110 GILIIIFIIRIKVV
-124 LRKFKREKN
+124 LRKFKSEKF
-133 PEVEFNIYDLRE
+133 PEVEFNVYDLRD
-145 LYNNKIEK
+145 LYKNKIGK
-153 KDNKLILLVEKA
+153 KDNKLILLEEKA

-294 VNNYLEKNDQRIL
+294 VNNYLEKNDKRII

-330 VLGIERFIYVLSYDE
+330 VLGMERFIYVLSYDE

-369 PLRIPEISREKINKI
+369 TLRIPEISRERINKI
-384 SSKCL
+384 SNQCL
-389 KNLLSYYGEDNTKI
+389 KNLLLYYGEDNNKI
-403 EKYVTGFEVFG
+403 EEYITGFQVFSE
-414 KNIKD
+414 NIKD

-446 FIMEIINQE
+446 FIIELINQE
-455 NHKLYIQIKENR
+455 NHKLYIQIKENC
-467 RFFASEDVSKMH
+467 RFFASEDVSKIY

-490 EEATKYFDDLFNI
+490 KEATKYFDDLFNI

-538 GNNIIVS
+538 GNNIIIS
-545 KDNEKY
+545 RDNEKY
-551 RDSIMNR
+551 RDSIINK

-573 ENEFIEIMQEIEKF
+573 ENEFIEIIQEIDEF
-587 IKWNNKNEYQ
+587 IKWNNNSEYQ
-597 NYEIEEKLEKILY
+597 NDEIEEKLEKILY
-610 LYNGINQK
+610 LYNGINHK

-636 SILKYLIDNQQYIR
+636 SILKYLINNQQYMKNDIQFL
-650 GKSSLFEFVD
+650 GINTK
-660 AERRAQIICSKII
+660 RRAEIICSKII

-686 KIENDYKNVYFI
+686 KIESDYKNVYFI

-736 NNNINIYSTENYSR
+736 NNNINIYSNENYSR
-750 HNIWCIMKDER
+750 HNMWCIMRDER

-803 TTYEFIDDILNKTDL
+803 TTYKFIDGIINKIDL
-818 NKISKIEKMIHKI
+818 NKISEIEKMIYEI
-831 YNESKINE
+831 YDESKTNK
-839 EFCIYREEYID
+839 EFRIYREEYIE

>member
-1 MKEFIKTFNFKDILE
+1 MNEFIKTFNWKDILE
-16 NTLVLF
+16 NTLLFF

-29 IFNIPTFIINYNKS
+29 IFNVPTFIINYNKN
-43 LGILLTITIV
+43 LEMVLIITV
-53 LYFIITNEIFKL
+53 VFYFIINNRIFKL

-75 LFLVSLFFSTVS
+75 LFLVSLFFSTVT
-87 YILIIKIFMELNQFK
+87 YILINVLMELTEFK
-102 LRSSLSLI
+102 LISSLILI
-110 GIVIIIYIIRIKIV
+110 GILIIIFIIRIKVV
-124 LRKFKREKN
+124 LRKFKSEKF
-133 PEVEFNIYDLRE
+133 PEVEFNVYDLRD
-145 LYNNKIEK
+145 LYKNKIGK
-153 KDNKLILLVEKA
+153 KDNKLILLEEKA

-294 VNNYLEKNDQRIL
+294 VNNYLEKNDKRII

-330 VLGIERFIYVLSYDE
+330 VLGMERFIYVLSYDE

-369 PLRIPEISREKINKI
+369 PLRIPEISRERINKI
-384 SSKCL
+384 SNQCL
-389 KNLLSYYGEDNTKI
+389 KNLLLYYGEDNNKI
-403 EKYVTGFEVFG
+403 EEYITGFQIFSE
-414 KNIKD
+414 NIKD

-446 FIMEIINQE
+446 FIIELINQE
-455 NHKLYIQIKENR
+455 NHKLYIQIKENC
-467 RFFASEDVSKMH
+467 RFFASEDVSKIY

-490 EEATKYFDDLFNI
+490 KEATKYFDDLFNI

-511 ILEIIFPNVKKYNK
+511 ILEIIFPNVKKYNE

-538 GNNIIVS
+538 GNNIIIS
-545 KDNEKY
+545 RDNEKY
-551 RDSIMNR
+551 RDSIINK

-573 ENEFIEIMQEIEKF
+573 ENEFIEIIQEIDEF
-587 IKWNNKNEYQ
+587 IKWNNNSEYQ
-597 NYEIEEKLEKILY
+597 NDEIEEKLEKILY
-610 LYNGINQK
+610 LYNGINHK

-636 SILKYLIDNQQYIR
+636 SILKYLINNQQYMKNDIQFL
-650 GKSSLFEFVD
+650 GINTK
-660 AERRAQIICSKII
+660 RRAEIICSKII

-686 KIENDYKNVYFI
+686 KIESDYKNVYFI

-750 HNIWCIMKDER
+750 HNMWCIMRDER

-769 DKYTVFKFLSDFI
+769 DKYTVFRFLSDFI

-803 TTYEFIDDILNKTDL
+803 TTYEFIDNIINKIDL
-818 NKISKIEKMIHKI
+818 NKISEIEKMIYEI
-831 YNESKINE
+831 YDASKTNE